1 MEIID
6 LFTLKISLPETLWD
20 VFSHCYQVQIKYI
33 ERKTKQV
40 RQGLSIVDFITKSRC
55 NRYRCY
61 LINMLFM
68 ASFFFSD

>member
-40 RQGLSIVDFITKSRC
+40 STRVIDR
-55 NRYRCY
+55 
-61 LINMLFM
+61 
-68 ASFFFSD
+68 